1 MDRATLRLEL
11 IRIAHHPAQ
20 NVETTLEIARGYEAA
35 FDDLKLDG
43 ADAPAPAKPQKP
55 AKA

>member
-20 NVETTLEIARGYEAA
+20 SFETTLEIVRGYEAA
-35 FDDLKLDG
+35 FDDLKIDG
-43 ADAPAPAKPQKP
+43 VEAPASPKPGGKRS
-55 AKA
+55 